1 MKNKN
6 LFSKLICI
14 SFVLTTLFTTSTS
27 YAATQTNDNE
37 LKANQQGAYSQAYT
51 DSEWAKAKNK
61 PVVQDKTASKSSIN
75 RLTSRSLVGSYPT
88 RFGVILVTADAYK
101 GLIPTGHSAI
111 IWDTGKVIEAVSSG
125 VVIGP
130 NDWNNT
136 KGTCYGVTVNTTTEA
151 QDNAA
156 ANWCRTKVGL
166 PYNYNYLNP
175 YTRSKFYCSQLVYAS
190 FLDNYSVNLN
200 TNSYLQAVHP
210 MELVNTPNTNT
221 IYQK

>member
-6 LFSKLICI
+6 LFTKVICI
-14 SFVLTTLFTTSTS
+14 SFLLTTLFTTSTS

-37 LKANQQGAYSQAYT
+37 LKANQQGEYSQAYT

-61 PVVQDKTASKSSIN
+61 PIMQDKTASKFSTN
-75 RLTSRSLVGSYPT
+75 RLTSKSLVGSYPT

-101 GLIPTGHSAI
+101 GLIPTGHAAI
-111 IWDTGKVIEAVSSG
+111 IWDTDKVIESVPSG

-130 NDWNNT
+130 NNWNNT
-136 KGTCYGVTVNTTTEA
+136 KGTCYGVTVNTTTED
-151 QDNAA
+151 QDTAA
-156 ANWCRTKVGL
+156 ANWCKTKVGL
-166 PYNYNYLNP
+166 PYNFNYLNP
-175 YTRSKFYCSQLVYAS
+175 YTRSEFYCSQLVYAS
-190 FLDNYSVNLN
+190 FLDNYGVNLN
-200 TNSYLQAVHP
+200 TSAYFQAVHP